1 MIDKKT
7 ETSYTSFLGTGWSFP
22 PEFIQGTGEVLMTED
37 EEDVANSLRI
47 LFGTA
52 LGERFLKPDYGLD
65 IHEMLFE
72 PISTTMKT
80 YLEDRIKMTVLI
92 HEARINLLSLEIDT
106 SAQNEGRI
114 SIVVEYELRG
124 TNSRYNLVY
133 PFYTSDSSEV
143 RGPVLH
149 APDRTW

>member
-1 MIDKKT
+1 MEDKKT
-7 ETSYTSFLGTGWSFP
+7 EKAYTSFLGTGWSFP
-22 PEFIQGTGEVLMTED
+22 PEFIQGTGEVLMTSD
-37 EEDVANSLRI
+37 GEDVAISLKI

-52 LGERFLKPDYGLD
+52 LGERFLRPGYGLD
-65 IHEMLFE
+65 MHEMLFD
-72 PISTTMKT
+72 PMSTTMKT
-80 YLEDRIKMTVLI
+80 YLEDRIKTTILI

-114 SIVVEYELRG
+114 SIIVEYELRG

-149 APDRTW
+149 LPDRTW